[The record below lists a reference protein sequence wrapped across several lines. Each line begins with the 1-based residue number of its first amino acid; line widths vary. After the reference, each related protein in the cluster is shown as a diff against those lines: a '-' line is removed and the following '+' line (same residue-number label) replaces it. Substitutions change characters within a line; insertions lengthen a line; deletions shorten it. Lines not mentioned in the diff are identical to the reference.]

1 MRRHSRKGAHKY
13 LFPAYLGNFYNAA
26 LFATRGR
33 NKRGDITVRK
43 RICFWIIVY
52 FLSFSVPF
60 TIVTAEEQAFRDE
73 LETHRSGPEVSYKKY
88 RQDLEKIL
96 NPRVW
101 DADLRW
107 VLFPIAAVALGAMV
121 IFFLRQIRMNLVSE
135 AHDEVTEAA
144 LARVETEK
152 AALAHAE
159 TAEAASDFRSALR
172 YLYLS
177 AILHLQERGV
187 LPYDKSLTNREYL
200 HQAQQN
206 DVDLHAAL
214 GPAIAVFDEVWYG
227 YKSCDAETVA
237 NYRSLLQKVYARN

>member
-1 MRRHSRKGAHKY
+1 MKE
-13 LFPAYLGNFYNAA
+13 
-26 LFATRGR
+26 
-33 NKRGDITVRK
+33 
-43 RICFWIIVY
+43 RICFWVIVY

-60 TIVTAEEQAFRDE
+60 TITAAEEQAFREE
-73 LETHRSGPEVSYKKY
+73 LETRRDGAEVSYQKY
-88 RQDLEKIL
+88 REDLDKIL

-101 DADLRW
+101 DADLRY
-107 VLFPIAAVALGAMV
+107 VLFPLAAVGLSAMV
-121 IFFLRQIRMNLVSE
+121 IFFVRQIRMNLISE
-135 AHDEVTEAA
+135 AHDEGAEPA

-159 TAEAASDFRSALR
+159 TAEAASDFRGALR

-200 HQAQQN
+200 HQAQ
-206 DVDLHAAL
+206 DDIDLHAAL
-214 GPAIAVFDEVWYG
+214 GPAITVFDEVWYG
-227 YKSCDAETVA
+227 YKPCDAETIA